1 MNLSMI
7 QSILGGMSLPAI
19 RLLQTFTLLLFV
31 LTLSSCQTPRFREF
45 ENVKVGMSKE
55 QVLEAAGGPSARDR
69 RAGMDRW
76 TYNIYDHPEGKTVRE
91 VHFLNGVA
99 TYVGPKPVPIISAE
113 QQDHLNEIKNREAE
127 ERERVDYSS
136 VHKQYEIQRFEPV
149 EGEDEGPVVLEQKSQ
164 GGTAR

>member
-1 MNLSMI
+1 MPSFR
-7 QSILGGMSLPAI
+7 LP
-19 RLLQTFTLLLFV
+19 LEVFTLLLV
-31 LTLSSCQTPRFREF
+31 LLAVSSCQTPRFREF

-55 QVLEAAGGPSARDR
+55 QVLETAGGPSARER
-69 RAGMDRW
+69 RSGMDRW
-76 TYNIYDHPEGKTVRE
+76 TYNIYDHPEGIAVRA

-99 TYVGPKPVPIISAE
+99 TYVGPKPIPAISAE
-113 QQDHLNEIKNREAE
+113 QQDRLNEVKNREAE

-149 EGEDEGPVVLEQKSQ
+149 EGEDEGPIVLETKSQ